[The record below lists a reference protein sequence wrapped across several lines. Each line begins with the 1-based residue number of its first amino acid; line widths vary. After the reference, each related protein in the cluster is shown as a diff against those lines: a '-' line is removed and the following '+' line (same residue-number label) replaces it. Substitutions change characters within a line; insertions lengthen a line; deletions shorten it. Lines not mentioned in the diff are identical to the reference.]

1 MPQQQKKAQKRIYEE
16 QNAIQDKQQRINI
29 KSKRKRTLIRKAI
42 EVSKLCNLEILI
54 IIKDDETSK
63 ITEYNS
69 GKFETTVFSMQRAI
83 EAKNSGQYMQI
94 QYNDVS
100 YDNLLP
106 SAYTKTLAAKELYDQ
121 IERDK
126 SNNSLRNSLPLS
138 QIEEARSNLKI

>member
-106 SAYTKTLAAKELYDQ
+106 SAYTKTLAAKELYD
-121 IERDK
+121 
-126 SNNSLRNSLPLS
+126 
-138 QIEEARSNLKI
+138 